1 MQPLGIGG
9 HIADLLLVFVN
20 RLYRKTSSTS
30 LLIRI
35 SCFGDKVLK
44 QGFWFTSISHT
55 FRLSSIMKSNPRSS
69 KPISFVFLIMCSADA
84 LKTVKAAFYI
94 NQCIL

>member
-1 MQPLGIGG
+1 
-9 HIADLLLVFVN
+9 
-20 RLYRKTSSTS
+20 
-30 LLIRI
+30 
-35 SCFGDKVLK
+35 
-44 QGFWFTSISHT
+44 
-55 FRLSSIMKSNPRSS
+55 MKSNPRSS